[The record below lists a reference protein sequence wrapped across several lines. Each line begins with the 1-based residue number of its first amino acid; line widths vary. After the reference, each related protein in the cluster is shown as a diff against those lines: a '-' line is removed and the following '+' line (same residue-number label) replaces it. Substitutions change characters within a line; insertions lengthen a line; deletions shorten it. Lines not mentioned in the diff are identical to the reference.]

1 MNAPTDHATI
11 VVMNEIAA
19 RALRQLADDGALRTI
34 DLAFA
39 RMLRERLRADEAVAL
54 AGALAMRAIA
64 LGHSGFALDRVDALL
79 DALSARGELPIVEC
93 PDADAWAAAL
103 AASPIVTDDP
113 DAPGDALLCVRDG
126 RVALLR
132 YARYE
137 QRLAAHLRARAA
149 QVETIDDENAR
160 GVLHRLFP
168 ATSAPRDDIDRQAL
182 AAAMALRRRLLLLTG
197 GPGTGKTTTVARLL
211 AAQIALAHAAGA
223 PSPRIALAAPTGR
236 AAVRLADA
244 IDAVV
249 RADLA
254 DGRLD
259 AAVADAIPRNAQ
271 TLHRLLGWR
280 PDSVTFRHHAA
291 RPLPFDV
298 IVVD

>member
-1 MNAPTDHATI
+1 MNAPTDHASI

-103 AASPIVTDDP
+103 AASPIVTADP
-113 DAPGDALLCVRDG
+113 DAPADALLCVRDG

-137 QRLAAHLRARAA
+137 QRLASHLRARAA

-168 ATSAPRDDIDRQAL
+168 ATSAPRDDINRQAL

-254 DGRLD
+254 EGRLD

-280 PDSVTFRHHAA
+280 PDSVTFRH
-291 RPLPFDV
+291 
-298 IVVD
+298 